1 MMYSVLYVDD
11 ESALLEI
18 VKVSIERTREFQV
31 STASSA
37 QEALERLAS
46 VHYDAIIS
54 DYQMPGMD
62 GIAFL
67 KVLRSRGDQT
77 PFIIFTGK
85 GREEVVIEALNSGAD
100 FYLQKGGDPKAQFA
114 ELVHKI
120 KRSIQDRVSRNLML
134 EIVQGSPI
142 PQFVI
147 DSGHKVAFW
156 NRALEEYS
164 GIMAGDVIGTKDH
177 WRAFYDR
184 ERPCLA
190 DLIVENDIDAIV
202 RWYAGKYQESPI
214 VNGAYQAT
222 DFFPGIKGGTWL
234 FFTAAPLH
242 DTNGSIIGAVET
254 LQDITSLRTKED
266 ELRVACE
273 RAQAALECARESE
286 QKYRTL
292 VEHANEG
299 IFVAQD
305 NYLKFVN
312 PKMSDISGYSSS
324 ELLSRPFTDF
334 IHDADREMIISR
346 YRKRVSGEDLPP
358 VYEFRIR
365 SKPGS
370 IRWVEIRPVLII
382 WEGRP
387 ATLNF
392 LTDVTDRKEMEDAL
406 KKREEQLNNFMH
418 NLPVGIFRNTPG
430 PHGRRI
436 MANPI
441 LAKMHGYDSF
451 EEFMNTPVSDMYADP
466 SERREISTRL
476 QHDGRLS
483 NVALHLKKK
492 NGELFWGRLSAVA
505 VPGDDG
511 TIEYFDGILEDIT
524 DQMRTKE
531 AISESENR
539 YRLLLQNA
547 NDAIFVYEMTAG
559 EPGKYIEVN
568 ERASR
573 LTGYS
578 REELLQMTPSDLDTR
593 RERERADS
601 LVRDTSVPG
610 QEVYPT
616 EIITKGGQKIPVEI
630 SATTFDL
637 EGTPTVLTFVRDVT
651 ERKRAESAL
660 SEAAKK
666 LALLSSI
673 TRHDILNK
681 ITVLQGYHDLLSRCE
696 QSGEVHELLQ
706 KEAAIIDAIIGQ
718 IEFTREYEK
727 LGVTAPQWQRVHEVS
742 AYAVRQCDLGHI
754 QYTDET
760 GDLEVYADAMLERVF
775 YNLTENTLRFGEK
788 ATRIRISADETKET
802 LVIVFEDD
810 GIGIPESEKER
821 IFQRGYGRHSGFGLF
836 FVREILA
843 ITGMTIRE
851 TGTPGVGARF
861 EICVPAGGFRYPS
874 SHV

>member
-1 MMYSVLYVDD
+1 MYSVLYVDD
-11 ESALLEI
+11 ESALLEV
-18 VKVSIERTREFQV
+18 VKFYIERTHEFQV
-31 STASSA
+31 STATSA
-37 QEALERLAS
+37 QEALEILTSA
-46 VHYDAIIS
+46 HYDAIIS

-114 ELVHKI
+114 ELAHKL

-142 PQFVI
+142 PTFVI
-147 DSGHKVAFW
+147 DSSHKVVFW

-164 GIMAGDVIGTKDH
+164 GIMAKNIIGTVDH
-177 WRAFYDR
+177 WGAFYELR
-184 ERPCLA
+184 RPCLA
-190 DLIVENDIDAIV
+190 DLVVENDRDAIV

-214 VNGAYQAT
+214 MKGAYQAT
-222 DFFPGIKGGTWL
+222 DLFPGIKGGTWL

-242 DTNGSIIGAVET
+242 DTNGNIIGAVET

-273 RAQAALECARESE
+273 RAQAALEQAWESE
-286 QKYRTL
+286 EKYRTL

-324 ELLSRPFTDF
+324 ELLSRPFTEF
-334 IHDADREMIISR
+334 IHDADREMILSR
-346 YRKRVSGEDLPP
+346 YRKRILGEDLPQ

-382 WEGRP
+382 WEGSP

-392 LTDVTDRKEMEDAL
+392 LIDITDRTHMEDAL
-406 KKREEQLNNFMH
+406 KAREQQLYNFMH

-430 PHGRRI
+430 PTGRRI

-441 LAKMHGYDSF
+441 LSEMHGYDSF
-451 EEFMNTPVSDMYADP
+451 EEFMNIPVSDMYADP
-466 SERREISTRL
+466 GERIHVSNRL
-476 QHDGRLS
+476 QQDGRLS
-483 NVALHLKKK
+483 SVAIHLKKK
-492 NGELFWGRLSAVA
+492 NGEMFWGRLSAVA
-505 VPGDDG
+505 VPGEDG

-524 DQMRTKE
+524 EQKRTEE
-531 AISESENR
+531 AVREGENR

-547 NDAIFVYEMTAG
+547 NDAIFVHEVTAKG
-559 EPGKYIEVN
+559 PGKYIEVN
-568 ERASR
+568 ERACR

-578 REELLQMTPSDLDTR
+578 REELLQMSPYDLDTPGPR
-593 RERERADS
+593 KRSDNP
-601 LVRDTSVPG
+601 VKDTLLTG
-610 QEVYPT
+610 QEVFET
-616 EIITKGGQKIPVEI
+616 DIFTKGGQMIPVEI
-630 SATTFDL
+630 SATIFDL
-637 EGTPTVLTFVRDVT
+637 DGKPTALVFVRDIT
-651 ERKRAESAL
+651 ERKRAETAL
-660 SEAAKK
+660 SEAGKK
-666 LALLSSI
+666 LAILSSI

-681 ITVLQGYHDLLSRCE
+681 ITVLQGYHDLLNDFE
-696 QSGEVHELLQ
+696 LKDEVHELLQ

-727 LGVTAPQWQRVHEVS
+727 LGVAEPQWQRVHEVS
-742 AYAVRQCDLGHI
+742 GHAVKQCDLGHI
-754 QYTDET
+754 QYIDET
-760 GDLEVYADAMLERVF
+760 GDLEVYADTMLERVF
-775 YNLTENTLRFGEK
+775 YNLTDNTLRFGEK
-788 ATRIRISADETKET
+788 VTRIRISSRKTEDM
-802 LVIVFEDD
+802 LVLVYEDD

-821 IFQRGYGRHSGFGLF
+821 VFQRGYGRHSGLGLF
-836 FVREILA
+836 FVREILG
-843 ITGMTIRE
+843 ITGMTITE
-851 TGTPGVGARF
+851 TGRQGEGARF
-861 EICVPAGGFRYPS
+861 EIKVPAGGFRYPLL
-874 SHV
+874 HM